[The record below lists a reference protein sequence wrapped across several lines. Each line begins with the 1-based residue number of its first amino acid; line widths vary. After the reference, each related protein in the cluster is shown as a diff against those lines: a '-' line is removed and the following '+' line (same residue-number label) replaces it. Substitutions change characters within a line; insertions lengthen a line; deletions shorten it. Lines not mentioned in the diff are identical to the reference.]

1 MMDRRSNILKRYLI
15 PLSAFVLGTAVIAG
29 AYFGIFTWL
38 QGWEYAYSQF
48 RANTAYVVPIWLAF
62 GAQSA
67 LYSVL
72 RFRLFLP
79 TSTGHGGAMLGTSGS
94 TSVVTMVAC
103 CLHHVV
109 DVLPI
114 LGLSAA
120 ATFLIR
126 YQRPFMRV
134 SLGLNLLGIA
144 IMLVVLYRAWRMHRP
159 LQGLEPALEV
169 K

>member
-1 MMDRRSNILKRYLI
+1 MRRYLI
-15 PLSAFVLGTAVIAG
+15 PLSAFVLGTGLIAG

-38 QGWEYAYSQF
+38 QGWGYAYSQF
-48 RANTAYVVPIWLAF
+48 RSNIAYVVPIWLTF
-62 GAQSA
+62 GVQSA

-79 TSTGHGGAMLGTSGS
+79 SPSTGHGGALLGTNGS

-103 CLHHVV
+103 CLHHVTE
-109 DVLPI
+109 VLPI

-126 YQRPFMRV
+126 YQRPFMRL
-134 SLGLNLLGIA
+134 SLGLNLVGIL
-144 IMLVVLYRAWRMHRP
+144 IMLVVLSRAWWMHRP
-159 LQGLEPALEV
+159 LQELEPALEV
-169 K
+169 E